1 MSLQMQSPS
10 ITPNTSYTIKKSI
23 KTLKQFTSTQ
33 GYSNSTDLSLCTGA
47 PNEQSLVKYTAKKS
61 GVHRQFYQVVNTR
74 KIPHSPSIFRFGK
87 AIGEFDVF
95 RLWTPGKL
103 PDNGTNTRIHRS
115 ENSWKTLDFPVGEHG
130 KMSGKCR
137 ILRKF
142 TMRFL
147 IGKTP
152 LFLPWYTA
160 CIFPRY
166 IIALQFLP
174 RSTGH

>member
-10 ITPNTSYTIKKSI
+10 ITPNTSYTIKKVNQNI
-23 KTLKQFTSTQ
+23 KTVYINSRLFEFNRFKPMHRGTQ
-33 GYSNSTDLSLCTGA
+33 RTIFGKIHG
-47 PNEQSLVKYTAKKS
+47 KKS